1 MDGLKDLTSGERKT
15 LLTVF
20 EQLRSHQEA
29 ISRLAVM
36 SMALV
41 ETLAAYDPKLA
52 VIYHDKLL
60 KEEDGPIPIKNAPA
74 LDVISQ
80 IIRRLTD
87 S

>member
-1 MDGLKDLTSGERKT
+1 
-15 LLTVF
+15 
-20 EQLRSHQEA
+20 
-29 ISRLAVM
+29 M